1 MNKVYR
7 KCPLCSEQHYMK
19 LSNEQCRKLY
29 EYEHGDG
36 LIQEKF
42 SEFGKVEREF
52 LKTGYC
58 KKCQAEIFG
67 NGESELII

>member
-1 MNKVYR
+1 MIEVWKQ
-7 KCPLCSEQHYMK
+7 CPLCREQHYIE

-29 EYEHGDG
+29 EYEQGDG

-42 SEFGKVEREF
+42 SELGRVEREF

-67 NGESELII
+67 DGESELII